1 MHRKIMETRGTFV
14 NEDSFNPDEILSAAI
29 HKRKFLL
36 KRLLED
42 QGRFSESDND
52 Q

>member
-14 NEDSFNPDEILSAAI
+14 NEDSFNPDEILSEAI

-42 QGRFSESDND
+42 QGRF
-52 Q
+52 